1 MADIRAKVCE
11 VLEEIGLPYGYVS
24 KDEGHKQFIAY
35 NITSNKAYKYYDDE
49 EKVTQY
55 KITINI
61 FSVYDFTEI
70 QNKVEKYMQAKKKQK
85 EPNRLLFLIRLL
97 WRIKAV
103 KRKFKVFG
111 GNLNENKEAFAGH
124 GPGDGY
130 GVCPGGLLRRYG
142 RDQ

>member
-1 MADIRAKVCE
+1 MVDIRAKVCE

-35 NITSNKAYKYYDDE
+35 NITNNKAYKYYDDE

-70 QNKVEKYMQAKKKQK
+70 QDKVEKYMQAAGFQK
-85 EPNRLLFLIRLL
+85 DYYPACIY
-97 WRIKAV
+97 I
-103 KRKFKVFG
+103 
-111 GNLNENKEAFAGH
+111 ENMDIFNQPMYFNYYVEGE
-124 GPGDGY
+124 Y
-130 GVCPGGLLRRYG
+130 
-142 RDQ
+142 